1 VIKIWC
7 SAKAGIAGKG
17 GILCSAAALLALLS
31 CSCSRKTELPPIS
44 RADSLTVVQ
53 DNLAHRT
60 EVDSF
65 FRYDPG
71 SPFARDS
78 SLEFHGIQ
86 WFPVN
91 PRYRGTSLLH
101 RFERPDTVIVMG
113 TKGEERKQLRYGYFE
128 LPVPD
133 GTGNATQVRLI
144 AYKFTPYDGQ
154 RCALYKDYL
163 SVWFTDNT
171 TGKETYD
178 VGRYLEIGTEDADP
192 SHAYVIDFNKA
203 YNPYCAY
210 SALYSCAIPREED
223 HLNIALPV
231 GEKKYHD

>member
-1 VIKIWC
+1 MIGIWC
-7 SAKAGIAGKG
+7 VTKASVAGKG
-17 GILCSAAALLALLS
+17 GMLFSAVALLVLLS
-31 CSCSRKTELPPIS
+31 PSCSQKTKLPS
-44 RADSLTVVQ
+44 LSQADSLAIVQ

-65 FRYDPG
+65 FRYDAG

-91 PRYRGTSLLH
+91 PKYRGTSLLH
-101 RFERPDTVIVMG
+101 RFETPDTVIVMG
-113 TKGEERKQLRYGYFE
+113 TRGEQRKQLRYGYFE

-133 GTGNATQVRLI
+133 SMGTATQVRLI

-154 RCALYKDYL
+154 RYALYRDHL
-163 SVWFTDNT
+163 SVWFTDHT
-171 TGKETYD
+171 TGRETYD
-178 VGRYLEIGTEDADP
+178 VGRYLEIGTENPDP

-231 GEKKYHD
+231 GEKKYHN